1 MLYTSTEVSL
11 VLLPAFPPFLVVHV
25 VPRAACILRVHQV
38 AAQSCSVLWWVTVRA
53 ELCPGC
59 RLRCSR
65 KRLMDEMKL
74 KGVFTEANLEFQGK
88 ILERSGLG
96 DETGLSDGI
105 AAMKDGEVKTS
116 LRAALD
122 ESEMVLYDVVEQ
134 LINKTG
140 IDPQEVCSN
149 LFALHGSAISWAC
162 SAINMLGGFCAGLSA
177 CILPLCTLVLPLLI
191 VLACVHCC
199 QMGAELGALLCRLTL
214 WWCRAPALHPP
225 HPWQP

>member
-1 MLYTSTEVSL
+1 
-11 VLLPAFPPFLVVHV
+11 
-25 VPRAACILRVHQV
+25 
-38 AAQSCSVLWWVTVRA
+38 
-53 ELCPGC
+53 
-59 RLRCSR
+59 
-65 KRLMDEMKL
+65 MDEMKL

-140 IDPQEVCSN
+140 IDPQEVR
-149 LFALHGSAISWAC
+149 
-162 SAINMLGGFCAGLSA
+162 CA
-177 CILPLCTLVLPLLI
+177 
-191 VLACVHCC
+191 
-199 QMGAELGALLCRLTL
+199 
-214 WWCRAPALHPP
+214 CRAPLHCPAASWELLP
-225 HPWQP
+225 

>member
-1 MLYTSTEVSL
+1 MTALLQCVALNACLY
-11 VLLPAFPPFLVVHV
+11 A
-25 VPRAACILRVHQV
+25 
-38 AAQSCSVLWWVTVRA
+38 
-53 ELCPGC
+53 C

-105 AAMKDGEVKTS
+105 AAMKDGDVKTS

-134 LINKTG
+134 LINKSG
-140 IDPQEVCSN
+140 IDPQEVR
-149 LFALHGSAISWAC
+149 FAFCVTLHS
-162 SAINMLGGFCAGLSA
+162 
-177 CILPLCTLVLPLLI
+177 
-191 VLACVHCC
+191 LAHH
-199 QMGAELGALLCRLTL
+199 A
-214 WWCRAPALHPP
+214 
-225 HPWQP
+225 